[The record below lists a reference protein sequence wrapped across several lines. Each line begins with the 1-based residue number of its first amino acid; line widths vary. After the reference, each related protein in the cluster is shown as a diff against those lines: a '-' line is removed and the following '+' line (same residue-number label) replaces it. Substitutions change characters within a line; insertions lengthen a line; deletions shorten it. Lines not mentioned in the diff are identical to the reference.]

1 VSFALVPFA
10 ALVAGTADDLVRV
23 VFGPSFGGAGALL
36 ALLFGAGV
44 ALVVMSVAVSIVT
57 AMDAQRLVSV
67 LGVGVLAGAL
77 AGHLLLIPRF
87 GAVGAAMVTA
97 MAGVAGGTAS
107 VVLVH
112 RLAGVRAYG
121 TLLRGALVAA
131 PIYWLAVR
139 TPTSGGVLLA
149 AKLALLSALIVGAFV
164 ALGELDAGDRIRL
177 RAAWPRRRLVPA
189 GSE

>member
-1 VSFALVPFA
+1 
-10 ALVAGTADDLVRV
+10 
-23 VFGPSFGGAGALL
+23 LL

-57 AMDAQRLVSV
+57 AMDAQGAVSV
-67 LGVGVLAGAL
+67 LGIGVLAAAL

-107 VVLVH
+107 VALVH

-121 TLLRGALVAA
+121 TLVRAALVAA
-131 PIYWLAVR
+131 PAYWLAAH
-139 TPTSGGVLLA
+139 TPTSGGVALA
-149 AKLALLSALIVGAFV
+149 GKLALLSAVVTGAFV
-164 ALGELDAGDRIRL
+164 ALGELDAADRIRI
-177 RAAWPRRRLVPA
+177 RAAWPRRRLVA
-189 GSE
+189 AESE